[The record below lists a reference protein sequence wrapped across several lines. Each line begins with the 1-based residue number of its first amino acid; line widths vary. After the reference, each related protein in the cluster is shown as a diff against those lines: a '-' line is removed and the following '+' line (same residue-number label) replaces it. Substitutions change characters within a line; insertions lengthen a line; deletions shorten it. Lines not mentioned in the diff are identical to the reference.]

1 MTLAENAEL
10 RAQSPADD
18 SSNRIV
24 PMLRIWFGVD
34 WRSLLAFRIGLGLLL
49 VGDATSRLPDAA
61 AFYSSEGLLPRGLWL
76 QEFSSR
82 YPICLNLAC
91 DDSWFQY
98 ALLTILIV
106 SGFCITLG
114 YRTTVSFAVAF
125 VLLGSLHTRN
135 PQVLSLGDSLL
146 RLLLF
151 WSIFIPWGWVQSR
164 TRTPCCETDDLL
176 ADDARAATL
185 SPAAL
190 ALLLQVA
197 GMYLITAMMKTGEAW
212 HNGQALYYA
221 IHLDHMNYP
230 WSKHLLNYPQL
241 LEFLTTSTMVLEYAA
256 PFLLLGLP
264 YPRASRT
271 IAVVLLIALHLG
283 IIATIRIG
291 IFPWVNLIALLPF
304 VPGRV
309 WRLCPATS
317 WLWTPMKQFATRFR
331 NETTAIVAHRSPLA
345 SALRIGPWALKQGVV
360 LFFILYVTW
369 WNLSTFSPRYVMPA
383 SWRTVGTTLRLD
395 QKWSMYAPEP
405 SDFDGW
411 YVMVATQADGRQF
424 DPLQNGRPVVWDKP
438 DDVGGMF
445 DNFRWRKFMMKLV
458 SRGNPKSLR
467 ASYADYFVRQWN
479 RQAAPTDQIQ
489 SLEIHFIVERTQPKN
504 QTTLRPRLIYRW
516 PATIDPTEFK

>member
-10 RAQSPADD
+10 RAQFPADD

-24 PMLRIWFGVD
+24 QMLRIWFGVD

-49 VGDATSRLPDAA
+49 IWDAASRLRDAS
-61 AFYSSEGLLPRGLWL
+61 AFYSSAGVLPRGLWL

-91 DDSWFQY
+91 DDVWFQY
-98 ALLTILIV
+98 ALLTVLIV
-106 SGFCITLG
+106 SGLFITIG

-125 VLLGSLHTRN
+125 ILLGSLHTRN

-151 WSIFIPWGWVQSR
+151 WSIFIPWGWVQSH
-164 TRTPCCETDDLL
+164 THTPRRETDDSFS
-176 ADDARAATL
+176 DDAGAATL
-185 SPAAL
+185 SPAVL
-190 ALLLQVA
+190 ALVLQVA
-197 GMYLITAMMKTGEAW
+197 GMYLITAIMKTGEAW

-221 IHLDHMNYP
+221 LHLDHMNYP
-230 WSKHLLNYPQL
+230 WSKQLLNYPQL
-241 LEFLTTSTMVLEYAA
+241 LQFLTTSTMVLEYSA

-264 YPRASRT
+264 FPRASRT

-309 WRLCPATS
+309 WQMCPATS
-317 WLWTPMKQFATRFR
+317 WFSTPIKQFAKRFR
-331 NETTAIVAHRSPLA
+331 SETTPIVVDRSRPA
-345 SALRIGPWALKQGVV
+345 SVLGIGPLALKQGAV
-360 LFFILYVTW
+360 LFFSFYVTW
-369 WNLSTFSPRYVMPA
+369 WNLSTLSPRYVMPA

-395 QKWSMYAPEP
+395 QKWSMYAPDP

-424 DPLQNGRPVVWDKP
+424 DPLQNGRAVVWDKP

-479 RQAAPTDQIQ
+479 RQATPTDQIQ
-489 SLEIHFIVERTQPKN
+489 SLEIHFIVERTQPEN

-516 PATIDPTEFK
+516 TATSALKEFK